1 MPIGAI
7 QAGMETASVINLTD
21 KTANAAPGF
30 SDQMMKFL
38 KEANNEM
45 AESENISKAFA
56 AGENNNIHETMIAAE
71 KALVA
76 FKLVG
81 SVRNRVMEA
90 YSEVMRMNV

>member
-7 QAGMETASVINLTD
+7 QAGMETASVINLSD
-21 KTANAAPGF
+21 KTATAAPGF
-30 SDQMMKFL
+30 SEQMLQFL

-45 AESENISKAFA
+45 VESENISKAFA